1 MTSLQ
6 SLDLFSGIGGFSL
19 ALQGFAKTVA
29 FCDNSSSAQNVL
41 RARMADGR
49 LDVAPIID
57 DVRTIGSA
65 SLPHIDI
72 ITAGFPCQD
81 VSTVGINDAS
91 RSGTS
96 GLVKE
101 RSGLV
106 LQVMRLTNELKPSL
120 VLLENVKA
128 ITRDPAFEAML
139 RGFAKIGYRG
149 YWDQFNAAS
158 MGFPHQRNRWFML
171 AVRDDGKAR
180 HLCRRMNRIVQH
192 HGDATLHKPRKEL
205 PLMEH
210 PRRGSE
216 PIRTRLELLGNSLI
230 PDVARNAFSSL
241 LVRSLEA
248 QTIADNAPLTAGSF
262 SSTGIISTCPAN
274 SLARVSKKIRKP
286 LQFLPDADATN
297 WRSGGGRNSVRDKLV
312 DGAEKAQW
320 STPRHGVRLG
330 VKSLTARTQN
340 DLPVQLIYW
349 DGTPERLR
357 QKALASPFEAS
368 ASPRFVE
375 DMMGYSRDWTAL
387 SKFKPLN

>member
-1 MTSLQ
+1 MTSLR

-19 ALQGFAKTVA
+19 ALQGVAKTVA
-29 FCDNSSSAQNVL
+29 FCDNSVNSQNVL
-41 RARMADGR
+41 RARMADGQ
-49 LDVAPIID
+49 LEVAPIID
-57 DVRTIGSA
+57 DVRTIGTA
-65 SLPHIDI
+65 SVPHIDI

-91 RSGTS
+91 RSGSS

-106 LQVMRLTNELKPSL
+106 LQVMRLTNELKPSF

-158 MGFPHQRNRWFML
+158 MGFTHQRNRWFML
-171 AVRDDGKAR
+171 AVRDNDKSR
-180 HLCRRMNRIVQH
+180 RLCRRIMHLLQRY
-192 HGDATLHKPRKEL
+192 GDAKLHVPRKETT
-205 PLMEH
+205 LMAH
-210 PRRGSE
+210 PPRGSE

-230 PDVARNAFSSL
+230 PDVARNAFSIL
-241 LVRSLEA
+241 LARSLEP
-248 QTIADNAPLTAGSF
+248 QTNTENAPLIAGSF
-262 SSTGIISTCPAN
+262 TRTGIISTCPAN
-274 SLARVSKKIRKP
+274 SLMRVSKVMRKP
-286 LQFLPDADATN
+286 LRFLPDADVTN
-297 WRSGGGRNSVRDKLV
+297 WRSGGGRNSVREKLV
-312 DGAEKAQW
+312 NGAEKAQW

-330 VKSLTARTQN
+330 VKSITARTQN

-349 DGTPERLR
+349 EGTPERLR
-357 QKALASPFEAS
+357 EKAFASPFQAS

-375 DMMGYSRDWTAL
+375 DMMGYPRDWTSL
-387 SKFKPLN
+387 PKFKPVK